1 MSGTALF
8 HIAFAALVVV
18 ILLIVWAA
26 LVMETGARPPRRAQ
40 EVAGPG
46 DEPGEADV
54 PERSAA

>member
-26 LVMETGARPPRRAQ
+26 LVMETGARPPRRGQ
-40 EVAGPG
+40 EAAEPG
-46 DEPGEADV
+46 DEPGETNV
-54 PERSAA
+54 PERNAA

>member
-26 LVMETGARPPRRAQ
+26 LVMETGARPPGSGREAA
-40 EVAGPG
+40 EPG
-46 DEPGEADV
+46 HEPGETNV
-54 PERSAA
+54 PERNAA